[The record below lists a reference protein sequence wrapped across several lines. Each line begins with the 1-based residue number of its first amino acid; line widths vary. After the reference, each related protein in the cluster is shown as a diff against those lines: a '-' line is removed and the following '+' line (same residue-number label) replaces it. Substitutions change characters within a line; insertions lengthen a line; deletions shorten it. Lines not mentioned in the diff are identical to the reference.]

1 MDKRS
6 VLRAFFRLVNRFIV
20 VPAFHSGLGRI
31 MPRSLTGDIMVLGTA
46 GRKTGMIRYTPVS
59 YARIGPKIYCYQGKE
74 MKGQWYLNLLA
85 NPEVEVLLP
94 SGLFFGRG
102 EAVSDTAEKLQAIR
116 RILKGSGLY
125 STLYGFDPATATDE
139 VVREKTKDIPV
150 VRITLDHK
158 FSTKA
163 HAKHLDSTGGLWR

>member
-1 MDKRS
+1 
-6 VLRAFFRLVNRFIV
+6 
-20 VPAFHSGLGRI
+20 
-31 MPRSLTGDIMVLGTA
+31 MVLGIA

-94 SGLFFGRG
+94 SGLFSGRG
-102 EAVSDTAEKLQAIR
+102 EAVSDTAEKLQAMR
-116 RILKGSGLY
+116 QILKGSGLN
-125 STLYGFDPATATDE
+125 SSMYGFDPEAATDE

-150 VRITLDHK
+150 VRITLDLTCESYNFHP
-158 FSTKA
+158 S
-163 HAKHLDSTGGLWR
+163 